1 MSGGSYNDGKK
12 EVCAWIRDNFPRA
25 RILDVGPGS
34 GTWRDLLPEHRMD
47 AVEIFAPTVEEIK
60 GKYDAVICADI
71 ADVSYDYDLV
81 IFGDVIEHMTVE
93 KAQKVIEYARQHSR
107 DFIIAVPWR
116 YKQGVCYGNQ
126 WEVHIQDDLTPEI
139 FAERYPGM
147 IQLWA
152 NERYAYYHDGSREV
166 L

>member
-1 MSGGSYNDGKK
+1 MSGGSYNDGKE
-12 EVCAWIRDNFPRA
+12 EVCAWIRANFQGA
-25 RILDVGPGS
+25 SILDVGPGS
-34 GTWRDLLPEHRMD
+34 GTWRDLLPEYRMD

-116 YKQGVCYGNQ
+116 YKQGPCYGNR
-126 WEVHIQDDLTPEI
+126 WEIHIQDDLTPEI
-139 FAERYPGM
+139 FEERYPGM